1 MKRSGIS
8 KSLLILSLVGTSL
21 RAELSEQAQR
31 VNELITKNVCIIVVL
46 NKNVSSSSSS
56 ADGYSNSMNS
66 YGPRVSRVIPIHSEV
81 VLESGVIEIP
91 NIVAV
96 QAKQRADWLRTIKH
110 NVKENVLRIT
120 FEHLSADR
128 NETAGTMEIIEKKDS
143 KGDGTLTDNILD
155 VVQFPITPLAN
166 LKVMIENTG
175 NVKYWNNF
183 PTDVTF
189 TLVCQER

>member
-1 MKRSGIS
+1 MKRIRIS
-8 KSLLILSLVGTSL
+8 KLLALLSLVASSL
-21 RAELSEQAQR
+21 RAEPSEKAQK
-31 VNELITKNVCIIVVL
+31 VNELISKNVCLIVVL
-46 NKNVSSSSSS
+46 NKNLSSSST
-56 ADGYSNSMNS
+56 DGYTNSMNS
-66 YGPRVSRVIPIHSEV
+66 YGPRVTRVIPIHSEV
-81 VLESGVIEIP
+81 VLENGVIEIP

-120 FEHLSADR
+120 FEHLSSER
-128 NETAGTMEIIEKKDS
+128 NETAGTVEIVEKKDS
-143 KGDGTLTDNILD
+143 KGDGTLSDNVLD
-155 VVQFPITPLAN
+155 IVQFPITPLAN

>member
-1 MKRSGIS
+1 MKRIRIS
-8 KSLLILSLVGTSL
+8 KSLVLLSLLASSL
-21 RAELSEQAQR
+21 RAEPSEQAQK
-31 VNELITKNVCIIVVL
+31 VNDLISKNVCLIVVL
-46 NKNVSSSSSS
+46 NKNLSSSST
-56 ADGYSNSMNS
+56 DGYSNSMNS
-66 YGPRVSRVIPIHSEV
+66 YGPRVTRVIPIHSEV
-81 VLESGVIEIP
+81 VLENGVIEIP

-120 FEHLSADR
+120 FEHLSTER
-128 NETAGTMEIIEKKDS
+128 NETAGTVEIVEKKDS
-143 KGDGTLTDNILD
+143 KGDGSLSDNVLD
-155 VVQFPITPLAN
+155 IVQFPITPLAN